1 MNKRFNS
8 NSDKE
13 DEKSFSQNNSYDRD
27 NIDNSFSSQGIN
39 NPFIKI
45 LNQNINNNI
54 NNNGLD
60 NNSNIGKDNQMMNS
74 FIFNPMM
81 NQTMMEQMNNNSMMS
96 QMGMNQ
102 FGMNQINN
110 MPNQMENNMN
120 NIMNPMGMPQ
130 IGNNIMN
137 NIGNNMIDQ
146 ANKIMNSFQNNSM
159 NPFPNMMGNSM
170 ENNNMME
177 QTDMI
182 NPSLGNNNMINN
194 RGSINNNEISGMNTN
209 IMNLSATM
217 NQMMDENTMRIKEI
231 IKPYE
236 DKIKELEE
244 TIRKNTF
251 QMVLL
256 KQKLKQKGNVNKN
269 QMNLMGMNMVNSDND
284 IIQISFQYDL
294 NVFQNVKCLNDE
306 LFESVVNRYCRKYNK
321 NRNGLEFYF
330 FGNIIN
336 TSLTLSE
343 LGIYNNSLINVQST
357 MNQMNFGV
365 PNNFVDMNIF
375 NLNTENRINLV
386 FKYKEEKCLIF
397 LKQSSTVEDSLKEF
411 LKKKQISDNESKKLI
426 FLYNDKKLELNDK
439 RRLGEV
445 FIGIGFI
452 NVI

>member
-54 NNNGLD
+54 INNGLD